1 MRLVIFKMQKGGWV
15 YIMTNQWNNVLY
27 VGVTSNLS
35 VRVRQHNAHIYPTSF
50 TAKYRVHK
58 LVYYRWFPTIE
69 EAIAEEKRIKA
80 GSRIKKIKLINEMN
94 PGWENLVDTLRDYV

>member
-1 MRLVIFKMQKGGWV
+1 MVKGGWV

-35 VRVRQHNAHIYPTSF
+35 VRVKQHNAQTCPTSF
-50 TAKYRVHK
+50 TAKYHVYK

-69 EAIAEEKRIKA
+69 EAIAEEKRIKG
-80 GSRIKKIKLINEMN
+80 GSRLKKIELVSSMN
-94 PGWENLVDTLRDYV
+94 PSWRNLSDTLR